1 MLESDSMTVDEIRT
15 EILNSDEKKSLLVI
29 QERKTVDELSSE
41 SKQIID
47 DLYRE
52 ILLRPADTEAFEY
65 WGSMLESEIITKQE
79 LRKNILNSD
88 EALALSIL
96 KEAEA
101 VVECNIRSSMPEPP
115 VTTIDSIL
123 AEKENPI

>member
-1 MLESDSMTVDEIRT
+1 MLESDSMSVDEIRT

-79 LRKNILNSD
+79 LRKNILKSD
-88 EALALSIL
+88 EALSLKLFNAESIIFTL
-96 KEAEA
+96 
-101 VVECNIRSSMPEPP
+101 IYIYYP
-115 VTTIDSIL
+115 
-123 AEKENPI
+123 